1 MKDIIQISL
10 LVLGLGLLVY
20 FSFFYKKNNEN
31 FVSKIFNK
39 NEKKEVLI
47 EDFGGKHDESNRQKY
62 QQQERLNI
70 DTEHYSITEQ
80 YDEPPRRVQKRQPP
94 QRQPPQRQL
103 SPENSPEETHQK
115 FERVKSEKENIFEKK
130 DNKIKNL
137 VHNLVDIN
145 EDQDDDLN
153 EGYMSEVQ
161 MAPFS
166 EVKPDVDSEAK
177 EDFNVDLANENFIK
191 ANYFKGKKDGYVFKK
206 GKKGLGYYQDTYDGN
221 LRNSP

>member
-10 LVLGLGLLVY
+10 LALGLGLLVY
-20 FSFFYKKNNEN
+20 FGFFYKKNNEN

-62 QQQERLNI
+62 QQPERMNI
-70 DTEHYSITEQ
+70 ATENYSITEH
-80 YDEPPRRVQKRQPP
+80 YEEPPRRVQQPP
-94 QRQPPQRQL
+94 QRQPPQRQP
-103 SPENSPEETHQK
+103 SPENTPEEIHQK
-115 FERVKSEKENIFEKK
+115 FEKIESEQENIFEKK
-130 DNKIKNL
+130 NNEIKNL
-137 VHNLVDIN
+137 VHNVIDN
-145 EDQDDDLN
+145 NDDQDDYLN

-166 EVKPDVDSEAK
+166 EVKPEIDSEVK
-177 EDFNVDLANENFIK
+177 QDFNVDLANNNFIK
-191 ANYFKGKKDGYVFKK
+191 ADYFKGKKKGYIFKK

>member
-10 LVLGLGLLVY
+10 LALGLGLLVY
-20 FSFFYKKNNEN
+20 FAFFYKKNNEN

-39 NEKKEVLI
+39 DEKKEVLI
-47 EDFGGKHDESNRQKY
+47 EDFGGKHDDLNRQRY
-62 QQQERLNI
+62 QQPERLNI

-80 YDEPPRRVQKRQPP
+80 YDEPPRRVQQRQPP
-94 QRQPPQRQL
+94 QRQP
-103 SPENSPEETHQK
+103 SPENSSEVIHQK
-115 FERVKSEKENIFEKK
+115 FEKVESEQENVFEEK
-130 DNKIKNL
+130 DNEIKNL
-137 VHNLVDIN
+137 VHNVIDTN
-145 EDQDDDLN
+145 DDQDDYLN

-166 EVKPDVDSEAK
+166 EVKPEIDSEAK
-177 EDFNVDLANENFIK
+177 EDFKVDLANENFIE
-191 ANYFKGKKDGYVFKK
+191 ANYFKGKKKGYVFKK